1 MKKIIA
7 FIIFSSSVFLVSAG
21 AQSLADIAN
30 QSRAKQKAN
39 PSIRTI
45 DNDVLPSVGDTLAGS
60 AEVSKSSKADDSS
73 TNANT
78 PPADADKDKAP
89 PSAEDKDKK
98 QASAEDK
105 KKADDEQHKK
115 ADEWKQKISDQ
126 KKENAQ
132 LQRDLD
138 VAEREA
144 RLNAAAYYADAG
156 VMLRNQGQFAEDSR
170 KRQEEIDSKKQA
182 LETSKHKLEDLQDEA
197 RKAGVPSNQLD

>member
-7 FIIFSSSVFLVSAG
+7 LVMFSASIFLVSAG

-39 PSIRTI
+39 PSARTI
-45 DNDVLPSVGDTLAGS
+45 DNDVLPSVGDTSESSSEASNS
-60 AEVSKSSKADDSS
+60 AKNDDSS
-73 TNANT
+73 ANANAA
-78 PPADADKDKAP
+78 PADADKDKA
-89 PSAEDKDKK
+89 SASESKK
-98 QASAEDK
+98 QPSAEDK
-105 KKADDEQHKK
+105 KKPDDEQQKK
-115 ADEWKQKISDQ
+115 ADDWKQKIADQ
-126 KKENAQ
+126 KKEITQ
-132 LQRDLD
+132 LQRELD

-182 LETSKHKLEDLQDEA
+182 LETSKRKLEDMEEEA
-197 RKAGVPSNQLD
+197 RKTGVPSNQLD

>member
-7 FIIFSSSVFLVSAG
+7 LVISAVSIFLVSAG
-21 AQSLADIAN
+21 AQSVADIAN
-30 QSRAKQKAN
+30 QSRAKKKAN
-39 PSIRTI
+39 PSVRTI
-45 DNDVLPSVGDTLAGS
+45 DNDVLPSVGDTSAGS
-60 AEVSKSSKADDSS
+60 SEPSKLAKADDSS
-73 TNANT
+73 ASSSTA
-78 PPADADKDKAP
+78 PSDAEKDKAP
-89 PSAEDKDKK
+89 ASAEDKK

-105 KKADDEQHKK
+105 KKPDDEQQKK

-126 KKENAQ
+126 KKEIAQ
-132 LQRDLD
+132 LQRELD

-182 LETSKHKLEDLQDEA
+182 LEASKHKLEDIQEEA
-197 RKAGVPSNQLD
+197 RKTGVPSNQLD

>member
-7 FIIFSSSVFLVSAG
+7 LVMFSASIFLVSAA
-21 AQSLADIAN
+21 AQSVADIAN

-39 PSIRTI
+39 PSARTI
-45 DNDVLPSVGDTLAGS
+45 DNDVLPSVGDTS
-60 AEVSKSSKADDSS
+60 ESSSETSKSTKADDSS
-73 TNANT
+73 ANANAA
-78 PPADADKDKAP
+78 PADADKDKAP
-89 PSAEDKDKK
+89 ASAEDKK

-105 KKADDEQHKK
+105 KKPDDEQQKK
-115 ADEWKQKISDQ
+115 ADDWKQKISDQ
-126 KKENAQ
+126 KKEIAQ
-132 LQRDLD
+132 LQRELD

-156 VMLRNQGQFAEDSR
+156 VMLRNQGQFAEDSL

-182 LETSKHKLEDLQDEA
+182 VETSKHKLEDMQEEA